1 MSPLRLD
8 YPINS
13 GADDFNFT
21 IDPKFVKKDSLLNR
35 AVFSSNRN
43 YKNGDDIYEFIKIQ
57 KAQPP
62 IERKFK
68 LKVFATFSYFKTLEY
83 SANQKEETLDSIVIN
98 MDKQDGTIFTNN
110 KSKISLQLS
119 PGDSFE
125 IQSGRRGYLNYRMN
139 IVTPMISNLQ
149 QDSTINLEYK
159 IKLVPFE
166 FNKEFLLQDVYYDF
180 DKSEIREDAMS
191 SLKKLFEL
199 LSSNPKIKVLIISHT
214 DCRGDEDYNQVLS
227 ESRAKSVVNYLVSKG
242 IDPTILSYKGYGEKE
257 NIINCVCANC
267 TEEEHQFN
275 RRSTFTLIK

>member
-1 MSPLRLD
+1 MGPQINSEGNEKFPVWNGDTLYFSSDYLPGMGGLDIFKTWRTIDGKWMSPLRLE

-21 IDPKFVKKDSLLNR
+21 MDPKFVKKDSLLNR

-159 IKLVPFE
+159 IKDDL
-166 FNKEFLLQDVYYDF
+166 
-180 DKSEIREDAMS
+180 
-191 SLKKLFEL
+191 
-199 LSSNPKIKVLIISHT
+199 
-214 DCRGDEDYNQVLS
+214 
-227 ESRAKSVVNYLVSKG
+227 
-242 IDPTILSYKGYGEKE
+242 
-257 NIINCVCANC
+257 
-267 TEEEHQFN
+267 
-275 RRSTFTLIK
+275 TLIYLA